1 MMHNN
6 NSIPNHPP
14 TLEITIISAQDLTR
28 RGRPSL
34 AFCGRLRPFITLTA
48 AKMYKTRVDERGGV
62 NPTWGEKFEI
72 SLDHAFFYQ
81 GIYLQLHTKRLL
93 MGQTQLGWCLVPASD
108 IVSRLAPVG
117 STQFLSYRLRDRDGS
132 RGRGIVNVA
141 VRLQGS
147 VYHYPSRPLI
157 SDDESVI
164 GIPVKL

>member
-1 MMHNN
+1 MMHDNNN

-28 RGRPSL
+28 RGRASL
-34 AFCGRLRPFITLTA
+34 GRLRPFITLTA

-93 MGQTQLGWCLVPASD
+93 MGQSQLGWCLVPASD

-147 VYHYPSRPLI
+147 VYPSRPLI
-157 SDDESVI
+157 SDDQSVI